1 MMQKMGAR
9 SITDLMRRVLTGA
22 ESGA

>member
-1 MMQKMGAR
+1 MQKMGAR